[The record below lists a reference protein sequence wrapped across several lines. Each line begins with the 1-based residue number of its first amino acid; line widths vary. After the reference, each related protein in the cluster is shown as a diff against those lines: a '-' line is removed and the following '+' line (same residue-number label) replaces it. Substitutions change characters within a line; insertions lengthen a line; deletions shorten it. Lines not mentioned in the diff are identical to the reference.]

1 MIENDRE
8 TPIVLTVEEA
18 GRVLRIG
25 RSAAYQAA
33 RSGELPTIRIGRCL
47 RVPLH
52 RLEEML
58 GRNDDLR
65 RATRTGPA

>member
-1 MIENDRE
+1 MTINTRE
-8 TPIVLTVEEA
+8 TPAVLTVEEA

-52 RLEEML
+52 RLEQML
-58 GRNDDLR
+58 GYDDLHNDQG
-65 RATRTGPA
+65 A